1 MCKTFDGAWKDSKID
16 EIVGARL
23 KWKVFVSF
31 HAIYRREAAHPTS
44 SQVSSRRD
52 KRRRRRRLDG
62 RGSTELFHFITIS
75 FSSFKARV
83 SAAAIYMGREE
94 EKKMLW
100 NCRQLIKQI
109 ICRIRV
115 LANQTAISNFFYYQ
129 TRKIHQHQTNFKL
142 QKLFRA
148 TESQCVRFPHYYCWP
163 L

>member
-1 MCKTFDGAWKDSKID
+1 VCKTFDGAWKDSKID

-62 RGSTELFHFITIS
+62 RGSTELFHFIRIS

-83 SAAAIYMGREE
+83 SAAAEIFSLVKDKVLTAFSVGFRIMDAEYNAAAEIFM
-94 EKKMLW
+94 
-100 NCRQLIKQI
+100 IKELELVEI
-109 ICRIRV
+109 SIVSVPC
-115 LANQTAISNFFYYQ
+115 NQNTVFNLSKAFDNTEDYS
-129 TRKIHQHQTNFKL
+129 KFKE
-142 QKLFRA
+142 Q
-148 TESQCVRFPHYYCWP
+148 
-163 L
+163 